1 MLVATALVAVAAEV
15 GIRRG
20 DAFRLSPFVTPTTAT
35 AGATSV
41 VSLLQLL
48 FLAGIRI
55 TVMATM
61 PAPPVMVMVVVVTLA
76 AAAAVV
82 PRLHCLKFRSLFHL
96 GHHWLRRLL
105 FQLFFLLVTQI
116 IVSTCSVVVTH
127 RSYSSLSFFC

>member
-61 PAPPVMVMVVVVTLA
+61 PAPPVMVMVVVTLA

-105 FQLFFLLVTQI
+105 LQRFFLLVTQI